1 MSGRITGEET
11 PRFSSSPTVMIET
24 GVTSE
29 PVPAVV
35 GTRTSGRRGPLG
47 IGDTPRVVEI
57 FIGAKQQG
65 GKLGNVQRGTA
76 AETDHAP
83 CACRTAEIDGLRQR
97 GERRIGFHGIENGD
111 LHAGSLQRRKRGF
124 AESEAAQA
132 GIGDEQH
139 IVTEFLA
146 GDIGQSPR

>member
-1 MSGRITGEET
+1 M
-11 PRFSSSPTVMIET
+11 
-24 GVTSE
+24 
-29 PVPAVV
+29 V
-35 GTRTSGRRGPLG
+35 GTRTSGRRGPRALG
-47 IGDTPRVVEI
+47 DIARVVEI

-65 GKLGNVQRGTA
+65 GNLGNVQRGTA
-76 AETDHAP
+76 AETDDAS

-97 GERRIGFHGIENGD
+97 GERRIGLHGIENGD
-111 LHAGSLQRRKRGF
+111 LHAGSFSDASAGSQS
-124 AESEAAQA
+124 SEAAQA